1 MLGKYL
7 ETLSKGK
14 ASAAIKKLVNFQAKK
29 ANIIR
34 NGEVIEI
41 GIEEV
46 SKGDIVFIKP
56 GEKIPVDGVI
66 IEGHSTIDEA
76 MITGESIPVEKSEND
91 NPNLIFV
98 IEKEFGRPI
107 SSYEIQMIKSWIDK
121 DEYSYE
127 LILAALKEAVL
138 NQVFTLKYMD
148 KILLTWQRKGFKTVQ
163 QVIQDKNRSR
173 NGQFTAKPKETTQ
186 IPQVPLDNWLD

>member
-1 MLGKYL
+1 MHSLYYESAAMIIAFVMLGKYL

-46 SKGDIVFIKP
+46 SKGDTVFIKP

-91 NPNLIFV
+91 KVYSGSIN
-98 IEKEFGRPI
+98 
-107 SSYEIQMIKSWIDK
+107 K
-121 DEYSYE
+121 DG
-127 LILAALKEAVL
+127 ALKVVVNATEGEL
-138 NQVFTLKYMD
+138 
-148 KILLTWQRKGFKTVQ
+148 
-163 QVIQDKNRSR
+163 
-173 NGQFTAKPKETTQ
+173 
-186 IPQVPLDNWLD
+186 

>member
-46 SKGDIVFIKP
+46 SK
-56 GEKIPVDGVI
+56 
-66 IEGHSTIDEA
+66 
-76 MITGESIPVEKSEND
+76 
-91 NPNLIFV
+91 
-98 IEKEFGRPI
+98 
-107 SSYEIQMIKSWIDK
+107 EIQFS
-121 DEYSYE
+121 
-127 LILAALKEAVL
+127 
-138 NQVFTLKYMD
+138 
-148 KILLTWQRKGFKTVQ
+148 
-163 QVIQDKNRSR
+163 
-173 NGQFTAKPKETTQ
+173 
-186 IPQVPLDNWLD
+186 